1 MRNSKI
7 IDLLSSFSP
16 TEVKHFKSFLESPY
30 FNKKSGLLPFYDY
43 IIAHYP
49 DFESEQLEKEN
60 VFEALFKEEVFEDK
74 KIRYMMSDLAKL
86 VERFL
91 TIQFYEKDKER
102 VNLDLLT
109 CYLERDQDKHYLI
122 LKSKVEKD
130 LTEVLEEES
139 EIHLKRMRFADLEE
153 LHFEQQRKRRFDENI
168 QIASN
173 ELDRYYFIKKLKYSC
188 GMQDRQQ
195 FLSAAYQDN
204 LTDEFL
210 SFVEENAFLGSS
222 VIKSYYAILLAL
234 KKDLDDKYFYQ
245 LKNILKDE
253 ADHIPNKELKE
264 IYFYA
269 INFCA
274 RKIRL
279 GQDKFLSEALE
290 LYQKGI
296 EQQILVQKGVL
307 SPWTFTNV
315 VKLALRLKQY
325 DWIEQFIRRNGKKLP
340 ENFRQNAMNYNLAEL
355 FYYRKSFSEAL
366 DHLNRV
372 KFSDLNYYLGS
383 RVMLIKIYF
392 EQEEEQALLSQL
404 AAFTMFLKRN
414 KEISIHLKR
423 TYLNFCNLLFSILKR
438 NPKKLPQLEEKIERT
453 SPLTDKVWLLQQLK
467 KV

>member
-1 MRNSKI
+1 VRNSKI

>member
-7 IDLLSSFSP
+7 IDLLSSFSS
-16 TEVKHFKSFLESPY
+16 TELKQFRSFLESPF
-30 FNKKSGLLPFYDY
+30 FNKKTGLIPFYDY
-43 IIAHYP
+43 IIGYYP
-49 DFESEQLEKEN
+49 EFESEQLEKEI
-60 VFEALFKEEVFEDK
+60 VFQRLFKGEEFEDK
-74 KIRYMMSDLAKL
+74 RVRYMMSDLAKL

-91 TIQFYEKDKER
+91 TIQFYEKDEER
-102 VNLDLLT
+102 VKLDLLT
-109 CYLERDQDKHYLI
+109 CYLERDQDKHYVI
-122 LKSKVEKD
+122 LKSKVEKTLAD
-130 LTEVLEEES
+130 VLEEES

-153 LHFEQQRKRRFDENI
+153 QHFEQQRKRRFDENI

-173 ELDRYYFIKKLKYSC
+173 ELDLYYFIKKLKYSC

-210 SFVEENAFLGSS
+210 SFIEKNAFLGSS
-222 VIKSYYAILLAL
+222 VIKSYYSILLAL
-234 KKDLDDKYFYQ
+234 KEDLNDKYFYQ
-245 LKNILKDE
+245 LKEILEKEAVNI
-253 ADHIPNKELKE
+253 PSKELKE

-279 GQDKFLSEALE
+279 GQDKYVSEALE

-325 DWIEQFIRRNGKKLP
+325 DWIEQFIRKNSKKLP
-340 ENFRQNAMNYNLAEL
+340 EDFRQNAMNYNLAEL
-355 FYYRKSFSEAL
+355 YYYRQSFSEAL

-404 AAFTMFLKRN
+404 AAFIMFLKRN
-414 KEISIHLKR
+414 KEISVHLKR

-438 NPKKLPQLEEKIERT
+438 NPKKMPQLEEKIERT
-453 SPLTDKVWLLQQLK
+453 TPITDKGWLLQQLK
-467 KV
+467 NI